1 MSGLSDLLQRL
12 NTEGWS
18 SRRIERETEKHG
30 RKISYASVSRY
41 LNGTHPQ
48 NPDAATLQALAD
60 VFGVHVNELRDA
72 LGRPGVGEPFDLGE
86 DGARLTGPQREAI
99 RTTVRLFV
107 EQNDALA
114 DHAQQDGATTTAPS
128 SDVDWA
134 LASELGL
141 SQAQV
146 EEALMM
152 GNTLQEYAR
161 FVAHQH
167 SIAQDDDA
175 IGSPDPHA
183 RLRPSDFDRAADDSG
198 PSLLE
203 ADDARAAARGEE
215 SQDPEDWR

>member
-60 VFGVHVNELRDA
+60 VFGVHVNELRNA

-114 DHAQQDGATTTAPS
+114 DRSQPDGSTTGPIDPS
-128 SDVDWA
+128 LGRSDAGANAYHRQRGSENEGSARVDWA
-134 LASELGL
+134 HI
-141 SQAQV
+141 
-146 EEALMM
+146 EARR
-152 GNTLQEYAR
+152 EDYA
-161 FVAHQH
+161 
-167 SIAQDDDA
+167 
-175 IGSPDPHA
+175 
-183 RLRPSDFDRAADDSG
+183 RAADDSG
-198 PSLLE
+198 PSILE

-215 SQDPEDWR
+215 SQDPEDWRGDGSLE